1 MCVNGCSSDSVCI
14 STGSPQGC
22 VLSPLLFMLYTND
35 CKSYHENTFFIKVS
49 DDTVVISLLFGDQN
63 GHVPVVSDFVN
74 WCDESYLCLN
84 VSKTKDLSVDFRT
97 KSTQPQPTVIH
108 DKTVESVDHDKYF

>member
-1 MCVNGCSSDSVCI
+1 MVARPIPYAYLLAHLRVVCYLLCCSCCI
-14 STGSPQGC
+14 QTIAK
-22 VLSPLLFMLYTND
+22 VITRT
-35 CKSYHENTFFIKVS
+35 HFFIKVS